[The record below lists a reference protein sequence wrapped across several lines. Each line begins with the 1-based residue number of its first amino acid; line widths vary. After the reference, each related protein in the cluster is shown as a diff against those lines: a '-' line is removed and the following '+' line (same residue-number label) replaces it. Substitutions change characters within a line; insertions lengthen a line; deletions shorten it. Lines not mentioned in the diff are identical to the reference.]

1 VELKLKPFT
10 EWLKSNN
17 HPGGRADKYLF
28 CKKYSS
34 SIDFLSVCG
43 IFVCM
48 NNLGLLD
55 MWLLKHPKVQATTLP
70 DCVCF
75 ERLVKVETLG
85 VPLLRSDFKVC
96 QYSSLA
102 SDGYDHVPYKG
113 GVYLLPVN
121 LWRGDT
127 VGARSI
133 WEMFIADGWEV
144 VDTATPDGCKAA
156 SLYFAACAYREALT
170 THSVGGFSG
179 AFPDPAL
186 QSDTAGEF
194 YLVSKYPNGIHSYN
208 PVTRMP
214 RRPNSRRT
222 TRTTRTKFTV
232 NVPASMVQN
241 QTVSNYIDYDNY
253 ALGA

>member
-1 VELKLKPFT
+1 MAQIKEPP
-10 EWLKSNN
+10 S
-17 HPGGRADKYLF
+17 GGRADKYLF

-48 NNLGLLD
+48 NNPELLD

-75 ERLVKVETLG
+75 ERLVEVGTLG
-85 VPLLRSDFKVC
+85 APSLNPDFKVC

-102 SDGYDHVPYKG
+102 SVDGYDDVPYKG

-121 LWRGDT
+121 LWRGDA

-170 THSVGGFSG
+170 THSVGDFTG
-179 AFPDPAL
+179 AFPDHRDHIQYAAG
-186 QSDTAGEF
+186 SDTVGEF

-214 RRPNSRRT
+214 RRPKSRRSS
-222 TRTTRTKFTV
+222 RTKFTV
-232 NVPASMVQN
+232 NVPASVVQN

>member
-1 VELKLKPFT
+1 
-10 EWLKSNN
+10 
-17 HPGGRADKYLF
+17 
-28 CKKYSS
+28 
-34 SIDFLSVCG
+34 
-43 IFVCM
+43 M
-48 NNLGLLD
+48 NNPELLD
-55 MWLLKHPKVQATTLP
+55 MWMLKHPKVQATTLP

-75 ERLVKVETLG
+75 ERLVEVGTLG
-85 VPLLRSDFKVC
+85 APSLNPDFKVC

-102 SDGYDHVPYKG
+102 SVDGYDHVPYKG

-133 WEMFIADGWEV
+133 WEMFIADGWQV

-170 THSVGGFSG
+170 THSVGDFTG
-179 AFPDPAL
+179 AFPDHIQYAAG
-186 QSDTAGEF
+186 SDTVGEF
-194 YLVSKYPNGIHSYN
+194 YLISKYPNGIHSYN

-214 RRPNSRRT
+214 RRPKSR
-222 TRTTRTKFTV
+222 RTTRTKFTV
-232 NVPASMVQN
+232 NVPASMPASMPASIVQKYTETDKYFDN
-241 QTVSNYIDYDNY
+241 DNY

>member
-1 VELKLKPFT
+1 MAKIKEPP
-10 EWLKSNN
+10 S
-17 HPGGRADKYLF
+17 GGRADKYLF

-34 SIDFLSVCG
+34 SIDFLSICA

-48 NNLGLLD
+48 NNPELLG
-55 MWLLKHPKVQATTLP
+55 MWLLKHPKVQATALP

-75 ERLVKVETLG
+75 ERLVKIVGLG
-85 VPLLRSDFKVC
+85 APVLGADFKVC

-102 SDGYDHVPYKG
+102 SVDGYNHVPYKG
-113 GVYLLPVN
+113 GAYLLPVN

-133 WEMFIADGWEV
+133 WEMFIADGWQV
-144 VDTATPDGCKAA
+144 VDAATPDGCKAA
-156 SLYFAACAYREALT
+156 SLYFSACAYREALT
-170 THSVGGFSG
+170 THSVGDFTG

-186 QSDTAGEF
+186 RSDTAGEF
-194 YLVSKYPNGIHSYN
+194 YLVSKYPNGIQSYN

-214 RRPNSRRT
+214 RRPKSRRSS
-222 TRTTRTKFTV
+222 RTKFTV
-232 NVPASMVQN
+232 NVPANIASVVQN
-241 QTVSNYIDYDNY
+241 QTVSNYIDNDNY

>member
-1 VELKLKPFT
+1 
-10 EWLKSNN
+10 
-17 HPGGRADKYLF
+17 
-28 CKKYSS
+28 
-34 SIDFLSVCG
+34 
-43 IFVCM
+43 M
-48 NNLGLLD
+48 NNPELLD
-55 MWLLKHPKVQATTLP
+55 MWLLKHPEVQPTTP

-75 ERLVKVETLG
+75 ERLVKIVGLG
-85 VPLLRSDFKVC
+85 APALGADFKVC
-96 QYSSLA
+96 QYSSLT
-102 SDGYDHVPYKG
+102 SHGYDRVPYKG

-144 VDTATPDGCKAA
+144 VDPATPDGCKAA

-170 THSVGGFSG
+170 THSVGDFTG

-186 QSDTAGEF
+186 RSDTAGEF

-214 RRPNSRRT
+214 RLPKSRRSS
-222 TRTTRTKFTV
+222 RTKFTV
-232 NVPASMVQN
+232 NVPASIASVVQN
-241 QTVSNYIDYDNY
+241 QTVSNYMELDNYFDNY